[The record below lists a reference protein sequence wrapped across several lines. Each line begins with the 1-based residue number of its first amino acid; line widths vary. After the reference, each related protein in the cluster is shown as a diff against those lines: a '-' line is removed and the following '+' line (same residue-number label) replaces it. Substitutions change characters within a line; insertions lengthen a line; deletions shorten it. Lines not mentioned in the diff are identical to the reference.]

1 MRQPSH
7 WDSLGL
13 GRSIAWR
20 LCAGLKSKDE
30 LLPAVCAY
38 ALARIEPNN
47 GPAHEQAIE
56 LLTASLHNKNPHVQ
70 SAAVRGLIDLQLAP
84 EQLAPQLTTC
94 IADCDSGMID
104 EMMDV
109 LAASGEAGLPGLI
122 AALKRPPARA
132 RAAALLEH
140 LGPKAAPAVPEL
152 VAALSDKDSEVRRE
166 VLYALGA
173 IIADKGPADPAIVA
187 ALDDPEPAVRAT
199 AAYALGRAGPVAKAA
214 VPKLRTALEADDL
227 LVRVTSAWALAQ
239 REPRQRAGGRG
250 GHARVDARPGSIAR
264 DDAPRIGRSAGPIR
278 QGRRPGHS
286 SAQGRHAR

>member
-1 MRQPSH
+1 M
-7 WDSLGL
+7 
-13 GRSIAWR
+13 
-20 LCAGLKSKDE
+20 
-30 LLPAVCAY
+30 
-38 ALARIEPNN
+38 
-47 GPAHEQAIE
+47 
-56 LLTASLHNKNPHVQ
+56 ASLHNKDPHVQ
-70 SAAVRGLIDLQLAP
+70 SAAMRGLIDLQLAP

-94 IADCDSGMID
+94 ITDCDSGMID

-109 LAASGEAGLPGLI
+109 LSASGEAGLPGLI

-132 RAAALLEH
+132 RAAVLLEH

-152 VAALSDKDSEVRRE
+152 IVALSDKDSEVRRE

-227 LVRVTSAWALAQ
+227 LVRVTSAWALASVSPGDAQ
-239 REPRQRAGGRG
+239 VAAAATPVLMRGLEASHVMMRRGSAEALGQFGKGADQATAALKAATRDEDETVRAAALEALEKIGAVVDSTRRTPVPRKK
-250 GHARVDARPGSIAR
+250 
-264 DDAPRIGRSAGPIR
+264 
-278 QGRRPGHS
+278 
-286 SAQGRHAR
+286 